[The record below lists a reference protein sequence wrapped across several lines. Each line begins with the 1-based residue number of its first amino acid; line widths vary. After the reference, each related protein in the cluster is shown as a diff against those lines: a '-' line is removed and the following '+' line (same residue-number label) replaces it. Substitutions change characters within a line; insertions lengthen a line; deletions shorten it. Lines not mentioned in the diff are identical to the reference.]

1 MAWVSPQ
8 VTDAVPS
15 LQGSEPSY
23 LERLDQLHA
32 VMCSTMEKVGGAGGG
47 VGLGECWAGLID
59 EAIGKGQGP
68 GLEGSI
74 RREVGRGC
82 LLGRRTPSFVRVSKS
97 LPL

>member
-1 MAWVSPQ
+1 MSPQ

-32 VMCSTMEKVGGAGGG
+32 VMCSTMEKVGGAGSG

-59 EAIGKGQGP
+59 GAIEKGQGP
-68 GLEGSI
+68 GREGSI

-82 LLGRRTPSFVRVSKS
+82 LLGRRTPSVRVSKS